1 MQCTGIFEMQKKRE
15 SFPYIKFDNFLIFD
29 QNIDCGYTLVGIP
42 HYTPVL
48 LHKMGYEGVYIT
60 RTCLHDEIK
69 SIIAFL

>member
-1 MQCTGIFEMQKKRE
+1 MQCTGIFEMQKKE
-15 SFPYIKFDNFLIFD
+15 SFPYNFLIFD